1 VAWMLLGTAA
11 ARDAD
16 ARGQEGRWV
25 GVAWVLC
32 FPLGVAL
39 WLNAADSPDKTSLA
53 EGREDG
59 RPRR

>member
-1 VAWMLLGTAA
+1 MLLVASCAVVAWMLLGTAA

-39 WLNAADSPDKTSLA
+39 WLNA
-53 EGREDG
+53 R
-59 RPRR
+59 RFPRQDVIR